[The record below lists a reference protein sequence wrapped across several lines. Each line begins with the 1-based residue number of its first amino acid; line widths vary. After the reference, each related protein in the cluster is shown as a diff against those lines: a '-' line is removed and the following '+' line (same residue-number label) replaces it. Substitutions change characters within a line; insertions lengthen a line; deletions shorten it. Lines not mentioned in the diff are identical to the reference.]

1 MKIIDIYTD
10 GSYSAIK
17 NVGKW
22 AFVAV
27 ENNEIIFKNSGLIT
41 DKNFLTGYQISCEC
55 QAVLEGLTWAK
66 NNNYKAKI
74 HVDYLG
80 LICWVNDIWN
90 EKPWKTNKEYTILY
104 REKVR
109 ELRENLDSMVK
120 VKSHSGNF
128 YNELTDRLAKI
139 N

>member
-1 MKIIDIYTD
+1 MKIIDIFTD
-10 GSYSAIK
+10 GSYSTIK

-55 QAVLEGLTWAK
+55 QAVIEGLTWAK

-74 HVDYLG
+74 FFDYMG
-80 LICWVNDIWN
+80 LKAWINDIWN

-104 REKVR
+104 REKV
-109 ELRENLDSMVK
+109 LAMRENIVDFVK
-120 VKSHSGNF
+120 VKAHSGVRF
-128 YNELTDRLAKI
+128 NEITDQLAKI